1 MTTSV
6 VDVRV
11 VVPQVELP
19 RADPFE
25 VRRIGAFFGTASQ
38 SFAELGWRLGA
49 SCEELT
55 AGLSWCGPASSAY
68 VSESN
73 EQRTWLDNAAAA
85 FELAGSACQS
95 YADEV
100 ERAQLVAQRA
110 EAGAADLSAERA
122 RLVDRIRQVDAELAA
137 STTGAG
143 GPVGVFTAV
152 GDHAA
157 EVRQLQTWANRLAQ
171 DATSLQTSLGQVE
184 ESCRDADARA
194 SAAFEHVSSMTMAAR
209 VAAARAA
216 APPPPRHE
224 DGSVGSRI
232 GGFFSALRDD
242 VTVPIGFAA
251 GLVGLNGGVADNW
264 SALGSGLAHDVTHP
278 VDLIEALADSDD
290 IQDGNWGHWLGT
302 IGPGVIATVA
312 TAGGYAAA
320 KTATELAALEREQA
334 VAAEVQRLLD
344 EGDAATMAA
353 YIASNGGRD
362 SSRLIPGGG
371 LLAHD
376 LAGGHGLE
384 KHVAMTFDQLK
395 QRFRDEKWIV
405 VASTFTDRATA
416 ELVIGDLLDSHAT
429 DIDIWLDSWRRDPLS
444 VKGEFELEQP
454 MGRPIG
460 FLLKRKGGEP
470 LVTTTA
476 RIVLVPDDSL
486 LGFHIK
492 TAFTK
497 R

>member
-25 VRRIGAFFGTASQ
+25 VRRIGTLFGTASQ
-38 SFAELGWRLGA
+38 SFAELGWRLSA
-49 SCEELT
+49 SCEALA
-55 AGLSWCGPASSAY
+55 AGRSWCGPASSAY
-68 VSESN
+68 VGESV
-73 EQRTWLDNAAAA
+73 EQRTWLDNAAEA
-85 FELAGSACQS
+85 FEIAGSACQS
-95 YADEV
+95 YADAV
-100 ERAQLVAQRA
+100 ERAQVVARRA
-110 EAGAADLSAERA
+110 AGSADDLSAERA

-137 STTGAG
+137 STSGAG

-152 GDHAA
+152 GDHVA
-157 EVRQLQTWANRLAQ
+157 EVRQLQAWADRLALEA
-171 DATSLQTSLGQVE
+171 ATLQTSLGQVE

-194 SAAFEHVSSMTMAAR
+194 SAAFDHVASMTMAAR
-209 VAAARAA
+209 VAAANAA

-242 VTVPIGFAA
+242 VTVPVGFAA

-264 SALGSGLAHDVTHP
+264 STLGSGLAHDVTHP
-278 VDLIEALADSDD
+278 VDFAKALVDFDD
-290 IQDGNWGHWLGT
+290 VKGGNWGHWLGT
-302 IGPGVIATVA
+302 VGPGVIATAA

-320 KTATELAALEREQA
+320 KAASELAALERERA

-344 EGDAATMAA
+344 EADASTMAA

-384 KHVAMTFDQLK
+384 KHVAMSLDQLK

-416 ELVIGDLLDSHAT
+416 ELVISDLLDSHAT
-429 DIDIWLDSWRRDPLS
+429 DIDIWLDAWRHDPSS

-460 FLLKRKGGEP
+460 FLLRRKGGEP
-470 LVTTTA
+470 LVTSTA
-476 RIVLVPDDSL
+476 RIVLVPDDTL